1 MADAYESIVT
11 KNQRNHASSIEM
23 LDELEEWILLMK
35 HYCFIS
41 GTTTAAAQKCPL
53 LKKFFVVLDE
63 ENMASISS
71 TPLQDPISSMGFIKG
86 KCIRRQ

>member
-1 MADAYESIVT
+1 
-11 KNQRNHASSIEM
+11 M

>member
-23 LDELEEWILLMK
+23 LDELEEWILLMN

-41 GTTTAAAQKCPL
+41 GTTTTAAQKCPL

-63 ENMASISS
+63 ENIASISS